1 MRNKLKTMTCLLSLL
16 VLLGPVALWAQS
28 DAVDEPAAGELSTQ
42 ATGESQVTRSDE
54 EISQMALALFTRLM
68 SPYCPGASLR
78 DCGSGQAE
86 VLRGRV
92 RDWLREGRDEAWIEN
107 QLVAEFGENILG
119 APRFKGVGIIAYVA
133 PILALLIGLAIV
145 LRFVESQKSAAPP
158 ADEDAGLRPPNSYT
172 PSDEMRRR
180 VREELDLDRRQ
191 G

>member
-1 MRNKLKTMTCLLSLL
+1 MRDKLKTVTCLLSLL
-16 VLLGPVALWAQS
+16 ALLAPAALWAQTET
-28 DAVDEPAAGELSTQ
+28 AENQAAGEVPAQ
-42 ATGESQVTRSDE
+42 ATGESPVTRSDE
-54 EISQMALALFTRLM
+54 EISQTALALFTRLM

-86 VLRGRV
+86 TLRERV

-119 APRFKGVGIIAYVA
+119 APRFKGIGIIAYVA

-145 LRFVESQKSAAPP
+145 LRFVERQKKSAPP
-158 ADEDAGLRPPNSYT
+158 VEEDAGLRAPNSYT
-172 PSDEMRRR
+172 PSDEMRQR
-180 VREELDLDRRQ
+180 VREELDLDRRH